1 MQESHYVNQ
10 KRVLSTQRDK
20 GNVEGVPEY
29 LHIISGDG
37 TSTSVLLGHYC
48 VTTSSH
54 LNIKQQIYPIYILET
69 VPERLQSNQLILYF
83 ILFFRLDRRHHL
95 EVVFF
100 QMSKSFMRRGPAEN
114 CPTVRRHLHRFALS
128 GCSEGGRADK
138 PLTAL

>member
-10 KRVLSTQRDK
+10 KSALSTRRDK
-20 GNVEGVPEY
+20 GTVEGVPEY
-29 LHIISGDG
+29 LHIVSGEG
-37 TSTSVLLGHYC
+37 TSTSVLLWPLC
-48 VTTSSH
+48 VTTSSN
-54 LNIKQQIYPIYILET
+54 LNIKQQIYQILGT

-83 ILFFRLDRRHHL
+83 ILFFRLDRLHHL

-100 QMSKSFMRRGPAEN
+100 QMSNPFMRRGPAEN